1 MYMSSTALAKHIH
14 FFFELRENIK
24 LYHWQTTHY
33 SRHVGTDKILTELDD
48 KIDSFVEVWIGKYG
62 RPRMA
67 GAARNVTVANLSEKQ
82 IVVFVKKSV
91 EYLVG
96 PLSASLSPTKDMD
109 LANIRDEII
118 GSLNQLLYLFTLK

>member
-1 MYMSSTALAKHIH
+1 MSSTTLAKHIH
-14 FFFELRENIK
+14 FFFELREQLK

-33 SRHVGTDKILTELDD
+33 SRHVGTDRILGELDG

-62 RPRMA
+62 RPRLA
-67 GAARNVTVANLSEKQ
+67 GATRTVTVANLSEKQ
-82 IVVFVKKSV
+82 IIGYVKKAAD
-91 EYLVG
+91 YLIG

-109 LANIRDEII
+109 LANIRDEMI